1 MIKELTDIDSFFFW
15 LDIYSGLEA
24 SNTGDL
30 IDKSILLFSNVIE
43 RKWLLTDIIGM
54 LQPICSMIK
63 IIEMGITSVLTFVNC
78 LQQYLKI

>member
-1 MIKELTDIDSFFFW
+1 MIKELTDIDSFFW

-43 RKWLLTDIIGM
+43 RKWLLTDIIGI

-63 IIEMGITSVLTFVNC
+63 IIEINKWESPVF
-78 LQQYLKI
+78 